1 MSKAVFEDRVTRA
14 TVADPSLKSKRQ
26 LQAALGTIDKQ
37 DKKIKKLKARV
48 TLMEEELAETKA
60 LRREIKRM
68 EKAVDTQKASNRIL
82 LEIARDREVVNIQQ
96 VFTRTGPP
104 ESASKV
110 THQLRELFMGKISE
124 ERSRTS
130 EVVGLMSGLAEKIT
144 TLSASLRSEIQTGL
158 ATRKALRKAK
168 RDSKALSKVVADA
181 DVAAALDGVRNKFKE
196 ALRRRE
202 FYMNNASVRQTF
214 TLMETEK
221 KPSRS
226 SLNNERRQAGP
237 EQSTINALKLASC
250 DRIVELSND
259 ASDKNG
265 INISSTT
272 VKAYFKKTDSF
283 EDIYLTAADL
293 PVDKSAQSGFNNILL
308 HFEYLKTLLRLYRE
322 FCVQE
327 GRDIYTLPHPSNMML
342 EKMAE
347 GCVNMSDHANTA
359 LGKYRYR
366 LVSLTSYL

>member
-82 LEIARDREVVNIQQ
+82 LETARDREVANIQQ

-158 ATRKALRKAK
+158 ATRKALREAK
-168 RDSKALSKVVADA
+168 RDSN
-181 DVAAALDGVRNKFKE
+181 ALDD
-196 ALRRRE
+196 
-202 FYMNNASVRQTF
+202 
-214 TLMETEK
+214 
-221 KPSRS
+221 RS
-226 SLNNERRQAGP
+226 
-237 EQSTINALKLASC
+237 
-250 DRIVELSND
+250 
-259 ASDKNG
+259 
-265 INISSTT
+265 
-272 VKAYFKKTDSF
+272 
-283 EDIYLTAADL
+283 
-293 PVDKSAQSGFNNILL
+293 
-308 HFEYLKTLLRLYRE
+308 
-322 FCVQE
+322 
-327 GRDIYTLPHPSNMML
+327 
-342 EKMAE
+342 AE
-347 GCVNMSDHANTA
+347 GA
-359 LGKYRYR
+359 RR
-366 LVSLTSYL
+366 F